1 MWSNGVADAEEEPLA
16 EAVTQLAALFTVMAS
31 RITNVARALAEGKAL
46 PAPPPAD
53 LYAAAGLPV
62 GGPAV
67 PLTSRLSQREAR
79 RHLSSY
85 GGEQAIDTV
94 NNCVNTYIDAATLA
108 EYKFRRDGE
117 IYLPHLPDD
126 APPDTLQAP
135 LDLVNLIEQPNP
147 HQSWDEFIALAIT
160 DYLMVGNVYWLK
172 WRCQQGSDKPLAI
185 YRLSPADVNVL
196 PGKTD
201 FIAGYEYKVPGRGMP
216 IHFDPDKVIHF
227 RRPNPHNPYFGLG
240 IVASGARML
249 DIELALTETQAQFF
263 EQGAKL
269 SGVLQS
275 DRRVPDPVF
284 KKLTM
289 QFRNLYSGSKNAYK
303 VAVLEQGLQFKS
315 IQPTAAENEFVALSN
330 LSFERICRL
339 FRIPP
344 QMLNGEARPGIMQE
358 AKRQFT
364 SDTMAPFLKRF
375 NRLISQSLTQPGW
388 GYDFEMDYKYVMPR
402 EDQLK
407 LVANIAALPGIKINE
422 IRAEAGL
429 SLLAEDEVGP
439 DGKPIGDMIINLPSV
454 STEMGG
460 HPDQPLAGEVGRPP
474 NMENTQAF
482 PQRQSA
488 NAQAAKPVNGAPP
501 HKAPA
506 TTGKGLAETLELI
519 EEALEAVDGKAQ
531 GSHVPPQGV
540 RSNAR
545 RGLEMYADGQ
555 AGDGLEGATV
565 SRARKI
571 AAGTALTD
579 GHVMRMHSFFERH
592 DKTRPAD
599 GGRGESPWRTAWM
612 LWGGDAGRRWAA
624 SVAKTIQSGKAVHL
638 DDLMQ
643 EVEQVLMDGKSLKKS
658 DRDLILEDLGKVKF
672 PPDLKELVVNEVSE
686 GIRRGYSV
694 LQLWAGYPVEKFAG
708 AKQII
713 SDWGSNEDS
722 KSDEL

>member
-1 MWSNGVADAEEEPLA
+1 M
-16 EAVTQLAALFTVMAS
+16 TQLAALFTVMAS

-53 LYAAAGLPV
+53 LYAAAGLPI

-94 NNCVNTYIDAATLA
+94 NNCINTYIDAATLA

-135 LDLVNLIEQPNP
+135 MDLVNLIERPNP
-147 HQSWDEFIALAIT
+147 HQSWDEFLSLAVT

-172 WRCQQGSDKPLAI
+172 WRPQLGSDKPLAI

-201 FIAGYEYKVPGRGMP
+201 FIAGYEYKVPGRGQP
-216 IHFDPDKVIHF
+216 IHFNDQQVIHF

-240 IVASGARML
+240 IVSSGARML

-275 DRRVPDPVF
+275 DRRVPDAVF

-289 QFRNLYSGSKNAYK
+289 QFRNLYSGQKNAYK

-315 IQPTAAENEFVALSN
+315 IQPTAAESEFVALTN

-375 NRLISQSLTQPGW
+375 NKLISQSLTQPGW
-388 GYDFEMDYKYVMPR
+388 GYDFELDYKYVMPR

-407 LVANIAALPGIKINE
+407 LVANIAALPGIRINE

-429 SLLAEDEVGP
+429 SLLAEDELGP
-439 DGKPIGDMIINLPSV
+439 DGKPIGDMIINLPAV
-454 STEMGG
+454 STEQGG
-460 HPDQPLAGEVGRPP
+460 HADQPLAGEVGRPP
-474 NMENTQAF
+474 NMENTEAF

-488 NAQAAKPVNGAPP
+488 NAQAAKPINGAPP

-506 TTGKGLAETLELI
+506 KVGKGLAETLELL
-519 EEALEAVDGKAQ
+519 EEAIALKAEYEARVDLGPLE
-531 GSHVPPQGV
+531 
-540 RSNAR
+540 
-545 RGLEMYADGQ
+545 
-555 AGDGLEGATV
+555 
-565 SRARKI
+565 
-571 AAGTALTD
+571 
-579 GHVMRMHSFFERH
+579 
-592 DKTRPAD
+592 
-599 GGRGESPWRTAWM
+599 
-612 LWGGDAGRRWAA
+612 
-624 SVAKTIQSGKAVHL
+624 KAV
-638 DDLMQ
+638 
-643 EVEQVLMDGKSLKKS
+643 ESVLMDGKSLKKDERDELIENVS
-658 DRDLILEDLGKVKF
+658 MLSEWDLIGLSATA
-672 PPDLKELVVNEVSE
+672 LKDIVVGAVSE
-686 GIRRGYSV
+686 GVRRGYSV
-694 LQLWAGYPVEKFAG
+694 AQIWGGYPVEAYTG
-708 AKQII
+708 VQRLL
-713 SDWGSNEDS
+713 SDWGSGKDS
-722 KSDEL
+722 ESDER

>member
-1 MWSNGVADAEEEPLA
+1 
-16 EAVTQLAALFTVMAS
+16 MAS
-31 RITNVARALAEGKAL
+31 RFTNVARALAEGKAL

-53 LYAAAGLPV
+53 LYAAAGLPI

-94 NNCVNTYIDAATLA
+94 NNCINTYIDAATLA
-108 EYKFRRDGE
+108 EYKFRKDGE

-135 LDLVNLIEQPNP
+135 LDLVNLIERPNP

-216 IHFDPDKVIHF
+216 IHFEPEKVIHF

-315 IQPTAAENEFVALSN
+315 IQPTAAENEFVALTN

-344 QMLNGEARPGIMQE
+344 QMLQGEARPGIMQE

-375 NRLISQSLTQPGW
+375 NTLISQSLTQPGW

-429 SLLAEDEVGP
+429 SLLSEDEKGP
-439 DGKPIGDMIINLPSV
+439 DGKPIGEMIINLPSV
-454 STEMGG
+454 STEQGG
-460 HPDQPLAGEVGRPP
+460 HPDQPMMGESGRPP
-474 NMENTQAF
+474 KMENTQAF
-482 PQRQSA
+482 PQRGSV
-488 NAQAAKPVNGAPP
+488 QAPRPVNGAPP

-506 TTGKGLAETLELI
+506 TTGKGLSETLELI
-519 EEALEAVDGKAQ
+519 EEALEALDGKAA
-531 GSHVPPQGV
+531 GGHVPPQAV
-540 RSNAR
+540 RSNAK
-545 RGLEMYADGQ
+545 RGLEMYANGE
-555 AGDGLEGATV
+555 AGDGLESATV

-571 AAGTALTD
+571 AAGSALTNE
-579 GHVMRMHSFFERH
+579 HVMRMHSFFERH
-592 DKTRPAD
+592 NKTRPAD
-599 GGRGESPWRTAWM
+599 GGKGESPWRTAWM
-612 LWGGDAGRRWAA
+612 LWGGDSGRRWAA
-624 SVAKTIQSGKAVHL
+624 SVAKTIQSEGKAL
-638 DDLMQ
+638 EEL
-643 EVEQVLMDGKSLKKS
+643 ETAIENVLMDGKSLKKTERDQLIEDLS
-658 DRDLILEDLGKVKF
+658 QLSEWDLIERSAGA
-672 PPDLKELVVNEVSE
+672 LKDIVVEHVRE
-686 GIRRGYSV
+686 GVRRGYSV
-694 LQLWAGYPVEKFAG
+694 AQMWGGYPVEAYTG
-708 AKQII
+708 VQRLI
-713 SDWGSNEDS
+713 SDWGSDEDS
-722 KSDEL
+722 ESDER